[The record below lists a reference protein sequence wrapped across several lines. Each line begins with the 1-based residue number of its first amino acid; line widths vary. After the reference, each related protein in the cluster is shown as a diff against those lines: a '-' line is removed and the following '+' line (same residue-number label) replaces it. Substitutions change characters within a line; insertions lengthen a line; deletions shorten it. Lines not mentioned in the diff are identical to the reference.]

1 MIMGKEKH
9 ISKADFEYLLDYVE
23 DKSVD
28 EFENSIF
35 FSNEGRNALIDAA
48 LRKIA
53 SMYANER
60 ISINSFKNEE
70 AYKEHKHDL
79 QDKEAAILLSVREEN
94 PEFIDS
100 LLNQMD

>member
-1 MIMGKEKH
+1 MSEEE
-9 ISKADFEYLLDYVE
+9 FEDILDYVE

-28 EFENSIF
+28 EFKSSIF
-35 FSNEGRNALIDAA
+35 FSNEGRNVLIDAA

-60 ISINSFKNEE
+60 MSVHSFENEDD
-70 AYKEHKHDL
+70 YKAHKHEL

>member
-1 MIMGKEKH
+1 MSEEE
-9 ISKADFEYLLDYVE
+9 FEDVLDYVE

-28 EFENSIF
+28 EFKSSIF
-35 FSNEGRNALIDAA
+35 FSHEGRNIIIDAA

-60 ISINSFKNEE
+60 MSIYSFESEE
-70 AYKEHKHDL
+70 AYKEHKHEL
-79 QDKEAAILLSVREEN
+79 QDREAAILLSVREEN